1 MSFQTIFE
9 ISQSISVQNRR
20 TVGQQVS
27 RSGQVRVA
35 EYLTSVPWSF
45 TVRPH
50 AYLYYPQ
57 VRSVIQVIDNK
68 DRQLPETITFS
79 SSLLNWF
86 TSYQGDLVQ
95 AQVAAMTIGAYSNNG
110 TQITLG
116 NLPNGTSTQ
125 LVFKAGDF
133 LQIGVYSYKVTSD
146 VPLGSNSPHP
156 GNASITFNLHRP
168 IIGTPTIGNALTAV
182 GSDCTFYLLA
192 AQCPTY
198 TLNPMTSGA
207 FVEWDGDFVFIEDI
221 TG

>member
-35 EYLTSVPWSF
+35 QYLTSVPWSF
-45 TVRPH
+45 TVKPH
-50 AYLYYPQ
+50 SYLYYPQ
-57 VRSVIQVIDNK
+57 VRGVIQAIDNK
-68 DRQLPETITFS
+68 DRQLPETITFAS
-79 SSLLNWF
+79 NLLNWF
-86 TSYQGDLVQ
+86 TAYKGELVQ
-95 AQVAAMTIGAYSNNG
+95 AQVAAMTIGAYTANG

-116 NLPNGTSTQ
+116 NLPNGTPAQ

-133 LQIGVYSYKVTSD
+133 LQIGIYSYKVTSD
-146 VPLGSNSPHP
+146 VPLGSTSPHP
-156 GNASITFNLHRP
+156 PGSSITFNLHRP

-198 TLNPMTSGA
+198 TLNPMTAGA